1 MPKLSLWVLSAPLD
15 SCAAI
20 SDVLLEFG
28 LSGKWMAQ
36 PARAY
41 CYQLRL
47 SARLQP
53 TAIANLAS
61 SLARCASPFEI
72 ETTDKMPERYLFHPG
87 LGILRQQLNEA
98 GEVLIREEAISAAI
112 SAAQGS
118 AKEIERR
125 IRLLSG
131 TAWLDLLEPYRGHE
145 DVRVLPRAV

>member
-1 MPKLSLWVLSAPLD
+1 MPKLTLWVLSAPLD

-36 PARAY
+36 PARAS
-41 CYQLRL
+41 CYQMRL
-47 SARLQP
+47 ATRLQS
-53 TAIANLAS
+53 AEIAHLAS

-72 ETTDKMPERYLFHPG
+72 ETNDRMPERYLFHPG
-87 LGILRQQLNEA
+87 LWIIRQQLNEA
-98 GEVLIREEAISAAI
+98 GEVLIREEAICAAI
-112 SAAQGS
+112 SSAQGN